1 LIIATALATRSARA
15 EGGGADAQDR
25 ALAGEA
31 RLDVILAAVNER
43 NPELREASARAE
55 AGEARAAAAARL
67 PDLEL
72 KGELWAVPLAR
83 PLAFGEANTIMVGL
97 RQAFPAWGSLDAR
110 GRLAREEAAA
120 AGDGAR
126 ARRQALIADARRAY
140 AAFFRAERE
149 HRIHL
154 EHVGLTSQLLEVAR
168 ARYAV
173 GGGTQQDL
181 LRLQSELSRLHVD
194 VATIDQQHRSAQAL
208 LNALMARPPDAALG
222 PPPDVDVTALLA
234 AAGDEAAARDAE
246 LHLADRRPELQAA
259 ARAVRR
265 GEAALDLARR
275 EADLPTVMVGADYW
289 YMPTFSV
296 HHAYGAM
303 VAVSLPWLNPRHRDE
318 VHGAE
323 RAAVADRSALEAQQ
337 AAARYQL
344 HDAAAR
350 VEAARQTLL
359 IVHERVLPDARRSFE
374 SARALF
380 QTGQGDVTPVLD
392 AARAYLQVRIDE
404 ARAIAD
410 LESSRAELA
419 RAAGSS
425 P

>member
-1 LIIATALATRSARA
+1 MIATALAARSARA
-15 EGGGADAQDR
+15 EGGGAADARER

-31 RLDVILAAVNER
+31 RLDAVIAAVNER
-43 NPELREASARAE
+43 NPELREVGARAE
-55 AGEARAAAAARL
+55 ASEAVAAAAGRL

-72 KGELWAVPLAR
+72 KGELWGVPLAR

-97 RQAFPAWGSLDAR
+97 RQELPAWGSLDAR
-110 GRLAREEAAA
+110 GRMAREEAAA

-126 ARRQALIADARRAY
+126 ARRQALVADARRAY

-194 VATIDQQHRSAQAL
+194 VAAIDQQHRSAQAM
-208 LNALMARPPDAALG
+208 LNALMARAPDAPLG
-222 PPPDVDVTALLA
+222 PPPEVDVAALLA
-234 AAGDEAAARDAE
+234 AAADEAAARDAE
-246 LHLADRRPELQAA
+246 LHLDERRPELQAA
-259 ARAVRR
+259 AR
-265 GEAALDLARR
+265 
-275 EADLPTVMVGADYW
+275 
-289 YMPTFSV
+289 
-296 HHAYGAM
+296 
-303 VAVSLPWLNPRHRDE
+303 
-318 VHGAE
+318 
-323 RAAVADRSALEAQQ
+323 
-337 AAARYQL
+337 YQL
-344 HDAAAR
+344 RDAAAR

-380 QTGQGDVTPVLD
+380 ETGQGDVTAVLD
-392 AARAYLQVRIDE
+392 AARGYLQVRIDE

-419 RAAGSS
+419 RAAGSA